1 MWKKFQTFG
10 RIIDYLNNYI
20 MKYRILLIFAAILA
34 FGFQSCTKQQ
44 GCTDPL
50 ACNYNIN
57 AEENDGSCV
66 EPGTWYPDED
76 GDGRADSYIS
86 IKSCD
91 QPEGYV
97 ADYFIG
103 SGGGNGGGAGGGA
116 LTVEQTQR
124 AVLPYAGATWC
135 PPCGEFGEDTKNH
148 IDATFTKDQA
158 IVLSSQQ
165 GDAISSLCTSIGENF
180 GQQFQD
186 EIGSTG
192 IPHMYVSG
200 NTVWEDFYPNESAA
214 ENYINQIVEMEPNVG
229 VAVQGTI
236 DVENGM
242 INITA
247 AAKFFAVTTG
257 AHSVSILILEDE
269 VTADQAHSTDGT
281 VADMPHE
288 HVIRASSDDAEIRGS
303 SIGTSFV
310 ADQIIQKEFQIEL
323 NPGWNV
329 EHLRVVALVWEGSG
343 LQIANGVSAN
353 L

>member
-1 MWKKFQTFG
+1 M
-10 RIIDYLNNYI
+10 
-20 MKYRILLIFAAILA
+20 FAAILA

-44 GCTDPL
+44 GCTDPN
-50 ACNYNIN
+50 ACNYNID
-57 AEENDGSCV
+57 AEEEDGSCI
-66 EPGTWYPDED
+66 EPGTWYPDEN

-91 QPEGYV
+91 QPDGYV

-103 SGGGNGGGAGGGA
+103 SGGGNGGGGGGGA

-148 IDATFTKDQA
+148 IKATFTLDQA

-165 GDAISSLCTSIGENF
+165 GDAISPLSTSIGENF

-192 IPHMYVSG
+192 IPHMYISG
-200 NTVWEDFYPNESAA
+200 NTVWQDFYPNESAA
-214 ENYINQIVEMEPNVG
+214 ESNINSIISMEPNVG
-229 VAVQGTI
+229 VAVQATI
-236 DVENGM
+236 DADNGV

-247 AAKFFAVTTG
+247 AAKFFAATSG
-257 AHSVSILILEDE
+257 AHSISILILEDE
-269 VTADQAHSTDGT
+269 VVADQQHSSSGT

-288 HVIRASSDDAEIRGS
+288 SIIRASADDANIRGV
-303 SIGTSFV
+303 SIGTGFTE
-310 ADQIIQKEFQIEL
+310 DQIIQKEFAIDL
-323 NPGWNV
+323 NAGWNTD
-329 EHLRVVALVWEGSG
+329 HLRVIALVWEGSG
-343 LQIANGVSAN
+343 LQIVNGVSAD